1 MFRFGIG
8 MNKLFDSMMS
18 GKPLL
23 YAVAAPNDFAVEYDC
38 GISVEAENVEALRVG
53 IMKLLDLPH
62 KELER
67 MGVNGHKAV
76 MENFNYKVLAKRF
89 LDTCMSK

>member
-1 MFRFGIG
+1 
-8 MNKLFDSMMS
+8 
-18 GKPLL
+18 
-23 YAVAAPNDFAVEYDC
+23 
-38 GISVEAENVEALRVG
+38 
-53 IMKLLDLPH
+53 MKLLDLPH